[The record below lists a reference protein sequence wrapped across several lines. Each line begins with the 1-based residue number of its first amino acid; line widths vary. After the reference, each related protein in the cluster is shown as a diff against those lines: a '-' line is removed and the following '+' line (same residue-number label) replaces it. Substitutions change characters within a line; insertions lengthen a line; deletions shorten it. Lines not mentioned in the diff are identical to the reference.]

1 MLLLRKDKITAIT
14 ENGLMLAAFDF
25 AQYSNA
31 SHQLE
36 AGDRIL
42 LYTDGIAEAAN
53 PSGEFLGH
61 EALGELLQRTAVL
74 QPAEAANR
82 IMSSMQRWSAT
93 HDDDLTV
100 LLCDY
105 RGVA

>member
-1 MLLLRKDKITAIT
+1 MRLLRTGKITAIT

-25 AQYSNA
+25 AQYSNV

-36 AGDRIL
+36 DGDRIL
-42 LYTDGIAEAAN
+42 LDTDGIVEAAN

-61 EALGELLQRTAVL
+61 EALCELLQRTAVL

-82 IMSSMQRWSAT
+82 IMSSVQRWSAT
-93 HDDDLTV
+93 QDDDLLV
-100 LLCDY
+100 CDY
-105 RGVA
+105 QGVA